1 MWVWRIIW
9 SVTMYE
15 YSCKIVRVVDGDTVD
30 VDIDLGFGMWMHK
43 ERIRLY
49 GIDTPE
55 SRTRD
60 LVEKKFGYLAKDM
73 VESFLPVGS
82 IQTLV
87 TVQDKSG
94 KFGRILGKF
103 KIYDGKEDRQTT
115 LNEWMIDNHYAVAYL
130 GQSKEA
136 IAHEHIINYEKVI
149 ENVDLTKDELDMYIN
164 SRS

>member
-1 MWVWRIIW
+1 
-9 SVTMYE
+9 MYE
-15 YSCKIVRVVDGDTVD
+15 YKAVVDRVIDGDTVD

-43 ERIRLY
+43 ERIRLH

-60 LVEKKFGYLAKDM
+60 SVEKKFGYLAKDM

-82 IQTLV
+82 IQKLV
-87 TVQDKSG
+87 TVKDKAG

-103 KIYDGKEDRQTT
+103 KIHDGKEDRQTT
-115 LNEWMIDNHYAVAYL
+115 INEWMLENHYAVAYL
-130 GQSKEA
+130 GQSKES
-136 IAHEHIINYEKVI
+136 IADEHLINYQKVI
-149 ENVDLTKDELDMYIN
+149 EHVDLTEDQLSLYIN